1 MMTGQ
6 PPLPSGDKPRPRRG
20 ELHLPPRPSP
30 PSAAPPITASRLAEP
45 VSHFPPGTFSHA
57 PLGPPASRPEPSWTR
72 LGQTID
78 SWADAQVDRSHRT
91 APAAPTPPPVV
102 IHDPPAPMVA
112 STYRALSWLA
122 AVFIGVPALVT
133 LALMLYQYWAWYNTP
148 FLRAYSAAPI
158 HLGYAL
164 GCALVASTIV
174 VACLPRGPWRGESA
188 RVAYT
193 AYYAVIA
200 ICIMAAGVQLL
211 EMFASVPPDLVG
223 YLTALNL
230 VMASAFF
237 AVLGLA
243 LLPFLP
249 TANAYFTRR
258 SLYLQTIVAIRRG
271 ELTVERARQL
281 ADRPADPPSA
291 VHRPR
296 SLWIAGA
303 VMVAFLGIF
312 VIRNIVQAQT
322 IIRLAESSGDM
333 TVYFGDIPTAP
344 QPAVIISFVVVLV
357 WLTLTLAALSGSN
370 AARTVL
376 TALLVA
382 AIVFSNVAV
391 VAPPVRASRARRDD
405 PRGRASGVV
414 GDHLNPP
421 RDPGRRG
428 ADHALRSRHQYVLHT
443 EVSRTERIPGRGRY
457 RRRPGEPGHPATL
470 EAWTVEATREIGE
483 SPGPRRG
490 DNAAAGDS

>member
-1 MMTGQ
+1 M
-6 PPLPSGDKPRPRRG
+6 
-20 ELHLPPRPSP
+20 
-30 PSAAPPITASRLAEP
+30 
-45 VSHFPPGTFSHA
+45 
-57 PLGPPASRPEPSWTR
+57 
-72 LGQTID
+72 ID

-91 APAAPTPPPVV
+91 APAAPTTPPVV

-237 AVLGLA
+237 ALLGLA

-382 AIVFSNVAV
+382 AIVFGNVAV
-391 VAPPVRASRARRDD
+391 VAPQSGLLGLGEMILAAEHPVLSAITSILLVILGVAALIMLYVPDTNTYFTRKFLEQSDSR
-405 PRGRASGVV
+405 V
-414 GDHLNPP
+414 GDDIDAGLANPAIRQHLK
-421 RDPGRRG
+421 
-428 ADHALRSRHQYVLHT
+428 
-443 EVSRTERIPGRGRY
+443 
-457 RRRPGEPGHPATL
+457 
-470 EAWTVEATREIGE
+470 
-483 SPGPRRG
+483 PGPWRPP
-490 DNAAAGDS
+490 AK